1 MKKSELDKLI
11 REEYV
16 LQNKRL
22 HYLRDYEEFET
33 LIHKI
38 QRDWMGGEITAEE
51 AMQAISDNLR

>member
-1 MKKSELDKLI
+1 M
-11 REEYV
+11 
-16 LQNKRL
+16 LQNKQL

>member
-22 HYLRDYEEFET
+22 HYLHDYEEFES

-38 QRDWMGGEITAEE
+38 QRDWMGGKITAE
-51 AMQAISDNLR
+51 

>member
-16 LQNKRL
+16 LQNKQL

-33 LIHKI
+33 LIQKI

>member
-16 LQNKRL
+16 LQNKQL
-22 HYLRDYEEFET
+22 HYLHDYEEFES
-33 LIHKI
+33 LIYKI

-51 AMQAISDNLR
+51 DMQAISDNLR